1 MAYFAQID
9 ESNIVTN
16 VLVIPDDQ
24 ASRGQQFL
32 ADDLGLGGTWIETS
46 DTGAIRYNYAAI
58 GYTYDPSRDAFIPP
72 KPFASWVLNE
82 DTCLWDAP
90 VPYPTDGEMYL
101 WDEDG
106 QAWVAVEQPAG

>member
-24 ASRGQQFL
+24 DSRGQQFL

-72 KPFASWVLNE
+72 QPDPTFILNE
-82 DTCLWDAP
+82 ETCQWEE
-90 VPYPTDGEMYL
+90 PT
-101 WDEDG
+101 
-106 QAWVAVEQPAG
+106 P